1 DGRGQSRLTT
11 SERNRILLANIH
23 GVDIDPQAVEVT
35 KLSLLL
41 KVLEQESAETVSLQ
55 LKLLHERALPDLEN
69 NIRCGNSLVSEDIQN
84 GMMFSLLPPQVQE
97 RINPFNWKKEFP
109 HVFKNGGFD
118 VVVSNPPYSYR
129 NATEEALRPYYESNY
144 ASTEGNFELYKFFL
158 ERSLKIARPG
168 GRIGMIVSA
177 SFLVL
182 PTFTKLRKVLL
193 ENATIDVLAP
203 LGPKV
208 FEDATVDTAIIA
220 MKNTPPT
227 KGSRTR

>member
-1 DGRGQSRLTT
+1 MNAPFQIWRTT
-11 SERNRILLANIH
+11 F
-23 GVDIDPQAVEVT
+23 DAVT
-35 KLSLLL
+35 
-41 KVLEQESAETVSLQ
+41 
-55 LKLLHERALPDLEN
+55 RW
-69 NIRCGNSLVSEDIQN
+69 C
-84 GMMFSLLPPQVQE
+84 
-97 RINPFNWKKEFP
+97 
-109 HVFKNGGFD
+109 
-118 VVVSNPPYSYR
+118 
-129 NATEEALRPYYESNY
+129 
-144 ASTEGNFELYKFFL
+144 
-158 ERSLKIARPG
+158 LKIARPG

-227 KGSRTR
+227 KGSRTRIFAPVRPALLE